1 MKDKQTIKDKV
12 IESIKK
18 LPDDANYNEIMESI
32 YVQQMIT
39 KGIDQLDKREFISHE
54 NVKLIVGGA
63 PLNEERAK
71 KFGADDFAED
81 AVENVKHIK
90 QLIE

>member
-18 LPDDANYNEIMESI
+18 LPDDANYDDIMESI
-32 YVQQMIT
+32 YVQQMNT

-63 PLNEERAK
+63 LLNEELAK
-71 KFGADDFAED
+71 KFRADDFAED